1 MQYEQ
6 MTIEQLK
13 EVLDLNGVKYRA
25 NASHDSLLELI
36 AANNIQPVADE
47 DVESA
52 ESADTNAP
60 ASESQDETSAASTD
74 VEPEQEEPSEEQ
86 GEQGEQG
93 EPKEQSAAAIERPY
107 FAPAVLGSDTYPMQ
121 IRIVN
126 STLRERVFTRI
137 TPENHS
143 GIIPPLDSEGKVYTI
158 ANQSEAEM
166 LELNIQEYAELEKWE
181 DGAGIFIKGV

>member
-1 MQYEQ
+1 MQFEQ
-6 MTIEQLK
+6 MTVEQLK
-13 EVLDLNGVKYRA
+13 EVLDLNGVTYRA
-25 NASHDSLLELI
+25 NASRDSLLDLI
-36 AANNIQPVADE
+36 AVNGIQP
-47 DVESA
+47 A
-52 ESADTNAP
+52 ESVEPSEKDAP
-60 ASESQDETSAASTD
+60 ASDSQDKP
-74 VEPEQEEPSEEQ
+74 VEPEQGEPS
-86 GEQGEQG
+86 
-93 EPKEQSAAAIERPY
+93 KEQETPQETPQETAAVDRPY

-143 GIIPPLDSEGKVYTI
+143 GIIPPLCSEGKVYTI

-166 LELNIQEYAELEKWE
+166 LELNIQEYAKLEKWE

>member
-1 MQYEQ
+1 MQFEQ
-6 MTIEQLK
+6 MTVEQLK
-13 EVLDLNGVKYRA
+13 EVLDLNGVTYRA
-25 NASHDSLLELI
+25 NASRDSLLELI
-36 AANNIQPVADE
+36 ASNGIQQFE
-47 DVESA
+47 DDAVETVEPT
-52 ESADTNAP
+52 ESVKPSEENTP
-60 ASESQDETSAASTD
+60 ASDSQDKP
-74 VEPEQEEPSEEQ
+74 VEPEQVEPS
-86 GEQGEQG
+86 
-93 EPKEQSAAAIERPY
+93 KEQENPQETAAVERPY
-107 FAPAVLGSDTYPMQ
+107 FAPAVLGADTYPMQ

>member
-36 AANNIQPVADE
+36 VANNIQPVADE

-52 ESADTNAP
+52 ESDDTDAP
-60 ASESQDETSAASTD
+60 ASENQDETAAASTD
-74 VEPEQEEPSEEQ
+74 VEPEPKEQ
-86 GEQGEQG
+86 SKEQGEQG

-137 TPENHS
+137 IPENHS

>member
-1 MQYEQ
+1 MQFEQ
-6 MTIEQLK
+6 MTVEQLK
-13 EVLDLNGVKYRA
+13 EVLDLNGVTYRA
-25 NASHDSLLELI
+25 NASRDSLLELI
-36 AANNIQPVADE
+36 ASNGIQPFEDDATESSETNAPETEAKDE
-47 DVESA
+47 
-52 ESADTNAP
+52 TNAP
-60 ASESQDETSAASTD
+60 ADEAAEQTQPEASK
-74 VEPEQEEPSEEQ
+74 EQETPQETPQET
-86 GEQGEQG
+86 
-93 EPKEQSAAAIERPY
+93 AAVDRPY

-143 GIIPPLDSEGKVYTI
+143 GIIPPLCSDGKVYTI

>member
-1 MQYEQ
+1 MQFEQ
-6 MTIEQLK
+6 MTVEQLK
-13 EVLDLNGVKYRA
+13 EVLDLNGVTYRA
-25 NASHDSLLELI
+25 NASRDSLLELI
-36 AANNIQPVADE
+36 ASNGIQQFE
-47 DVESA
+47 DDAA
-52 ESADTNAP
+52 ESSETDAPETEAKDETNAP
-60 ASESQDETSAASTD
+60 ADEAAEQTQPEASK
-74 VEPEQEEPSEEQ
+74 EQETPQET
-86 GEQGEQG
+86 
-93 EPKEQSAAAIERPY
+93 AAVDRPY

-126 STLRERVFTRI
+126 STLRERVFARI

>member
-1 MQYEQ
+1 MQFEQ
-6 MTIEQLK
+6 MTVEQLK
-13 EVLDLNGVKYRA
+13 EVLDLNGITYRA
-25 NASHDSLLELI
+25 NASRDSLLELV
-36 AANNIQPVADE
+36 ADNGIQPVDDE
-47 DVESA
+47 VVKNVDSDES
-52 ESADTNAP
+52 
-60 ASESQDETSAASTD
+60 
-74 VEPEQEEPSEEQ
+74 VEPSEE
-86 GEQGEQG
+86 GAPESEAKDESNAPADESVEQSQPES
-93 EPKEQSAAAIERPY
+93 EKEQEAPQQQAAADRPY

-126 STLRERVFTRI
+126 STLRERVFARI

-158 ANQSEAEM
+158 ANKSEAEM